1 MADSFRRDLFVS
13 RYSLYTEFIVGCLQI
28 QLGVI
33 CSVGIWTFSEAKLQA
48 AQAHQTWNSPSELT
62 ERVTTVNPESAEQYS
77 EFGTHREIRAA
88 AWIDSTNKL
97 SLRTSTL
104 KQATRSNFAKG
115 ELNFDNLEL
124 SMPFPYR
131 LKPTPILMA
140 APENFNP
147 DLRLPPVLPEPPQNS
162 SPPTTSTESPQNS
175 SPPTTSTEPPQNS
188 SPPTTSTKPGT
199 PNAVLES
206 IDTDY
211 HYETD
216 NFGQTNFFLEPT
228 VQFRLSNGNKIFF
241 KTGFNFFEQRGVE
254 SVTNFPLQIGWQGKI
269 GQVTLQT
276 AAGVDVFNRLP
287 TAINLNAKVEAPISP
302 PRVSS
307 SGRLLSVVVLSG
319 NLEQGP
325 YKSNARTLDNQIT
338 VWRFGPD
345 LYWQID
351 RDTSLFSSLR
361 LGSYNDGNSDVQSFS
376 RLERKFGQFSLAANL
391 FTWSYDRDLER
402 TSGYFSPPD
411 FLVYNGE
418 VAWEGDIANF
428 LRCRLAANLGRQRLK
443 GEFDNANTYQTR
455 CTVKLSPNIEADLGY
470 SFSNVRNQET
480 GGSAYGGNSFT
491 GQLRVKF

>member
-1 MADSFRRDLFVS
+1 M
-13 RYSLYTEFIVGCLQI
+13 YTVFLLGCLQI
-28 QLGVI
+28 QSAVI
-33 CSVGIWTFSEAKLQA
+33 CSLGIWILSEAKLQA
-48 AQAHQTWNSPSELT
+48 AQAHQTWKSSLGLT
-62 ERVTTVNPESAEQYS
+62 EQITTVNPESAEQYS
-77 EFGTHREIRAA
+77 
-88 AWIDSTNKL
+88 KPL
-97 SLRTSTL
+97 
-104 KQATRSNFAKG
+104 
-115 ELNFDNLEL
+115 
-124 SMPFPYR
+124 PYR
-131 LKPTPILMA
+131 LKPIPILLA

-147 DLRLPPVLPEPPQNS
+147 DLRLPPSLPEP
-162 SPPTTSTESPQNS
+162 
-175 SPPTTSTEPPQNS
+175 PPQNS
-188 SPPTTSTKPGT
+188 SPPTTSTKPKT
-199 PNAVLES
+199 PDAVLES
-206 IDTDY
+206 IYTDY

-228 VQFRLSNGNKIFF
+228 VQFRLRNGNKIFF
-241 KTGFNFFEQRGVE
+241 KTGFNLFEQRGVE
-254 SVTNFPLQIGWQGKI
+254 SVTNFPLQVGWQGKI

-287 TAINLNAKVEAPISP
+287 TAINLNAKVEASISP

-319 NLEQGP
+319 NLEQGL

-338 VWRFGPD
+338 AWRFGPD

-361 LGSYNDGNSDVQSFS
+361 LGSYNDGNSEVQSFS
-376 RLERKFGQFSLAANL
+376 RLERKFGQFSLVANL

-418 VAWEGDIANF
+418 VAWEGDITNF

-455 CTVKLSPNIEADLGY
+455 CTVKLSPSIEADLGY

-480 GGSAYGGNSFT
+480 GGSAYSSNSLT
-491 GQLRVKF
+491 GQLRIRF

>member
-1 MADSFRRDLFVS
+1 MVSSFRPYLFVS
-13 RYSLYTEFIVGCLQI
+13 RYSLYAVFLLGCLQI

-33 CSVGIWTFSEAKLQA
+33 CSLGIWILSEAKLQA
-48 AQAHQTWNSPSELT
+48 AQAHQTWKSPLGLT
-62 ERVTTVNPESAEQYS
+62 EQVTTANPESAQYS
-77 EFGTHREIRAA
+77 
-88 AWIDSTNKL
+88 KPL
-97 SLRTSTL
+97 
-104 KQATRSNFAKG
+104 
-115 ELNFDNLEL
+115 
-124 SMPFPYR
+124 PYR
-131 LKPTPILMA
+131 LKPTPILLA

-147 DLRLPPVLPEPPQNS
+147 DLRLPPSRPEPPLPEPPQQNSSPPPLPEPPQQNS
-162 SPPTTSTESPQNS
+162 SPPTA
-175 SPPTTSTEPPQNS
+175 
-188 SPPTTSTKPGT
+188 STKPKT
-199 PNAVLES
+199 PDAVLES

-211 HYETD
+211 YYETD

-228 VQFRLSNGNKIFF
+228 VQFRLRNGNKIFF
-241 KTGFNFFEQRGVE
+241 KTGFNFFEQRGIE
-254 SVTNFPLQIGWQGKI
+254 SITNFPLQVGWQGKI

-287 TAINLNAKVEAPISP
+287 TAINLNVKVDAPISP

-307 SGRLLSVVVLSG
+307 SGRLLSAVIISG

-325 YKSNARTLDNQIT
+325 YKSNARTLENQIT
-338 VWRFGPD
+338 AWRFGPD

-351 RDTSLFSSLR
+351 RNTSLFSSLR

-418 VAWEGDIANF
+418 VAWEGDIAKF

-455 CTVKLSPNIEADLGY
+455 CTVKLSPSIEADLGY

>member
-1 MADSFRRDLFVS
+1 MVDNFRPYLFVS
-13 RYSLYTEFIVGCLQI
+13 RYSLYAVFLLGCLQI

-33 CSVGIWTFSEAKLQA
+33 CSVGVWILSEAKLQA
-48 AQAHQTWNSPSELT
+48 AQAHQTWKSPSELT
-62 ERVTTVNPESAEQYS
+62 EQVTTINPELAKQYS
-77 EFGTHREIRAA
+77 
-88 AWIDSTNKL
+88 KPL
-97 SLRTSTL
+97 
-104 KQATRSNFAKG
+104 
-115 ELNFDNLEL
+115 
-124 SMPFPYR
+124 PYR

-147 DLRLPPVLPEPPQNS
+147 DLRLPPSLPEPPPNSSPLSLPEPPQ
-162 SPPTTSTESPQNS
+162 QNS
-175 SPPTTSTEPPQNS
+175 SPPK
-188 SPPTTSTKPGT
+188 TSTKPKT
-199 PNAVLES
+199 PDAFLES
-206 IDTDY
+206 IYTDY

-228 VQFRLSNGNKIFF
+228 VQFRLRNGNKIFF
-241 KTGFNFFEQRGVE
+241 KTGFNLFEQRGVE
-254 SVTNFPLQIGWQGKI
+254 SVTNFPLQVGWQGKI

-287 TAINLNAKVEAPISP
+287 TAINLNVKVEAPISP

-307 SGRLLSVVVLSG
+307 SGRLLSAVVLSG

-338 VWRFGPD
+338 AWRFGPD

-418 VAWEGDIANF
+418 VAWEGDIAKF

-455 CTVKLSPNIEADLGY
+455 CTVKLSPSIEADLGY

-480 GGSAYGGNSFT
+480 SGSTYSGNSFT

>member
-1 MADSFRRDLFVS
+1 MANSFRPYLFVS
-13 RYSLYTEFIVGCLQI
+13 QYSLYAVFFLGCLQI

-33 CSVGIWTFSEAKLQA
+33 CSVGIWILSEAKLQA
-48 AQAHQTWNSPSELT
+48 AQAHQTWKSPLGLT
-62 ERVTTVNPESAEQYS
+62 EQVTKVNPESAQYS
-77 EFGTHREIRAA
+77 KPI
-88 AWIDSTNKL
+88 
-97 SLRTSTL
+97 
-104 KQATRSNFAKG
+104 
-115 ELNFDNLEL
+115 
-124 SMPFPYR
+124 PYR
-131 LKPTPILMA
+131 LKPKPILLA

-147 DLRLPPVLPEPPQNS
+147 DLRLPPSLPKPPQQNSSPPSLPEPPQ
-162 SPPTTSTESPQNS
+162 QNS
-175 SPPTTSTEPPQNS
+175 NPPKTPTEA
-188 SPPTTSTKPGT
+188 KT
-199 PNAVLES
+199 PDAVLES
-206 IDTDY
+206 IHTDY
-211 HYETD
+211 RYDTD

-228 VQFRLSNGNKIFF
+228 VQFRLRNGNKIFF

-254 SVTNFPLQIGWQGKI
+254 SITNFPLQVGWQGKI

-287 TAINLNAKVEAPISP
+287 TAINLNVKVDAPISP

-307 SGRLLSVVVLSG
+307 SGRLLSAVIISG

-338 VWRFGPD
+338 AWRFGPD

-361 LGSYNDGNSDVQSFS
+361 LGSYNDGNSEVQSFS

-418 VAWEGDIANF
+418 VAWEGNIANF

-455 CTVKLSPNIEADLGY
+455 CTVKLSPSIEADLGY

>member
-1 MADSFRRDLFVS
+1 MADSFILYLFIS
-13 RYSLYTEFIVGCLQI
+13 RHRSYNGLIWRCLQV

-33 CSVGIWTFSEAKLQA
+33 CSVGIWTFSAAKLQA
-48 AQAHQTWNSPSELT
+48 AQADQTWKSPLELT
-62 ERVTTVNPESAEQYS
+62 EGVTKINPEP
-77 EFGTHREIRAA
+77 
-88 AWIDSTNKL
+88 K
-97 SLRTSTL
+97 
-104 KQATRSNFAKG
+104 
-115 ELNFDNLEL
+115 
-124 SMPFPYR
+124 
-131 LKPTPILMA
+131 PILMA

-147 DLRLPPVLPEPPQNS
+147 DLQLPPALPEPPQNS
-162 SPPTTSTESPQNS
+162 SPPK
-175 SPPTTSTEPPQNS
+175 TSTEPR
-188 SPPTTSTKPGT
+188 T
-199 PNAVLES
+199 PDAVLES

-211 HYETD
+211 SYETD
-216 NFGQTNFFLEPT
+216 NFGQTNFFFEPT
-228 VQFRLSNGNKIFF
+228 AQFRLSNGNKIFF

-254 SVTNFPLQIGWQGKI
+254 SITNFPLQVGWQGKI

-302 PRVSS
+302 PQVSS
-307 SGRLLSVVVLSG
+307 SGQLLSAVVLSG

-325 YKSNARTLDNQIT
+325 YKSNARTLENQIT
-338 VWRFGPD
+338 AWRFGPD

-351 RDTSLFSSLR
+351 RKTSFFSSLR
-361 LGSYNDGNSDVQSFS
+361 LGSYNDGNSEVQSFS

-391 FTWSYDRDLER
+391 FSWSFDRDLER

-428 LRCRLAANLGRQRLK
+428 LRCRLAANLGQQRLK
-443 GEFDNANTYQTR
+443 GDFDNANTYQTR
-455 CTVKLSPNIEADLGY
+455 CRVKVSPNIEADLGY

-480 GGSAYGGNSFT
+480 GGSAYGGNSVT

>member
-1 MADSFRRDLFVS
+1 MADSFRLYLSVS
-13 RYSLYTEFIVGCLQI
+13 PYSLYTEFILGCLQI

-33 CSVGIWTFSEAKLQA
+33 CSVGIWTLSEARLQA
-48 AQAHQTWNSPSELT
+48 AQAHQTWKSLLELT
-62 ERVTTVNPESAEQYS
+62 EQVTTVNPESAEQYS
-77 EFGTHREIRAA
+77 KLKTHTDVRVEAWADSAA
-88 AWIDSTNKL
+88 LASPRTPTLEQASKSDRPRVSGL
-97 SLRTSTL
+97 S
-104 KQATRSNFAKG
+104 ATRYVNAKQEG
-115 ELNFDNLEL
+115 ELNFSHLEF
-124 SMPFPYR
+124 SMPLPYR
-131 LKPTPILMA
+131 LKPTPILIA

-162 SPPTTSTESPQNS
+162 SPPKTSTES
-175 SPPTTSTEPPQNS
+175 
-188 SPPTTSTKPGT
+188 GT
-199 PNAVLES
+199 PDAVLES

-211 HYETD
+211 RYDTD

-241 KTGFNFFEQRGVE
+241 KTGFNFFEQPGVE
-254 SVTNFPLQIGWQGKI
+254 SVTNFPLQVGWQGKI

-307 SGRLLSVVVLSG
+307 SGRLLSAVILAG

-338 VWRFGPD
+338 AWRFGPD
-345 LYWQID
+345 LYWQVD
-351 RDTSLFSSLR
+351 RNTSLFSSLR
-361 LGSYNDGNSDVQSFS
+361 LGSYNDGNSEVQSFS

-455 CTVKLSPNIEADLGY
+455 CTVKVSPNIELDLGY

-480 GGSAYGGNSFT
+480 GGSAYSGNSLT

>member
-1 MADSFRRDLFVS
+1 MTDSFRRYLFVS
-13 RYSLYTEFIVGCLQI
+13 RYSLYTQFILGCLQI

-33 CSVGIWTFSEAKLQA
+33 CNVGIWTLLEAKLQA
-48 AQAHQTWNSPSELT
+48 TQADQTWKSFSELT
-62 ERVTTVNPESAEQYS
+62 ERVTKVNPESVEQYS
-77 EFGTHREIRAA
+77 KLRTHRDVRVGAWTDSVASSLLWAA
-88 AWIDSTNKL
+88 PT
-97 SLRTSTL
+97 SLRTPTL
-104 KQATRSNFAKG
+104 KQASKSDRTRASSLSATRYANAKQEG
-115 ELNFDNLEL
+115 ELNFGHLEL
-124 SMPFPYR
+124 SMPLPYR
-131 LKPTPILMA
+131 LEPIPILMA

-147 DLRLPPVLPEPPQNS
+147 DLQLPPVLPKPL
-162 SPPTTSTESPQNS
+162 
-175 SPPTTSTEPPQNS
+175 QNS

-199 PNAVLES
+199 LDAVLEG
-206 IDTDY
+206 IYTDY
-211 HYETD
+211 HYDTD
-216 NFGQTNFFLEPT
+216 NFGQTNFFLQPT

-241 KTGFNFFEQRGVE
+241 KTGFNFFEQRGVK
-254 SVTNFPLQIGWQGKI
+254 SITNFPLQVGWQGKI

-276 AAGVDVFNRLP
+276 AGGVDVFNRLP
-287 TAINLNAKVEAPISP
+287 TAINLNAKVESAISLP
-302 PRVSS
+302 QVSP
-307 SGRLLSVVVLSG
+307 SGQLLSAVVLSA

-338 VWRFGPD
+338 AWRFGPD
-345 LYWQID
+345 LYWQIE
-351 RDTSLFSSLR
+351 RNTSLFSSLR

-418 VAWEGDIANF
+418 VAWEGDIAKF

-455 CTVKLSPNIEADLGY
+455 CTVKLSPSIEADLGY

-480 GGSAYGGNSFT
+480 GTSAYSGNSFT
-491 GQLRVKF
+491 GQLRIRF

>member
-1 MADSFRRDLFVS
+1 MVYSFRPYLFVS
-13 RYSLYTEFIVGCLQI
+13 PYSLYAVFLLGCLQI

-33 CSVGIWTFSEAKLQA
+33 CSIGIWILSEAKLQA
-48 AQAHQTWNSPSELT
+48 AQAHQAWKSPLGLT
-62 ERVTTVNPESAEQYS
+62 KQVTTVNPESVEQHS
-77 EFGTHREIRAA
+77 
-88 AWIDSTNKL
+88 KPL
-97 SLRTSTL
+97 
-104 KQATRSNFAKG
+104 
-115 ELNFDNLEL
+115 
-124 SMPFPYR
+124 PYR
-131 LKPTPILMA
+131 LKSTPILLA

-147 DLRLPPVLPEPPQNS
+147 DLRLPPSLPEPPQNS
-162 SPPTTSTESPQNS
+162 SPPTTATEAKMPD
-175 SPPTTSTEPPQNS
+175 
-188 SPPTTSTKPGT
+188 
-199 PNAVLES
+199 AVLES
-206 IDTDY
+206 IHTDY

-228 VQFRLSNGNKIFF
+228 VQFRLRNGNKIFF

-254 SVTNFPLQIGWQGKI
+254 SITNFPLQVGWQGKI
-269 GQVTLQT
+269 GQVTLKT

-287 TAINLNAKVEAPISP
+287 TAINFNVKVDAPISP

-307 SGRLLSVVVLSG
+307 SGRLLSAVIISG
-319 NLEQGP
+319 NLEQGT

-338 VWRFGPD
+338 TWRFGPD

-351 RDTSLFSSLR
+351 RNTSLFSSLR
-361 LGSYNDGNSDVQSFS
+361 LGSYNDGNSEVQSFS

-418 VAWEGDIANF
+418 VAWEGDIAQF

-455 CTVKLSPNIEADLGY
+455 CTVKLSPSIEADLGY